1 MVETFHPCA
10 TVLRVVGLRAAHNY
24 VSGPNLKKDENRT
37 WWFTTKV
44 VEVGVKKIYE
54 NGLNEQEDIEQL
66 EITLG
71 NLNSQLNSVK
81 RMKGIAYK
89 MLNLSIGNPI
99 ETELTLTDTLDS
111 LVKNNTV

>member
-24 VSGPNLKKDENRT
+24 VSGPNHKKDENRT

-54 NGLNEQEDIEQL
+54 KKAA
-66 EITLG
+66 
-71 NLNSQLNSVK
+71 S
-81 RMKGIAYK
+81 
-89 MLNLSIGNPI
+89 
-99 ETELTLTDTLDS
+99 TEVRTRDLTLTKRAL
-111 LVKNNTV
+111 